1 MELFGVGP
9 LEALLVGVITF
20 ILVGPDRFPELA
32 RQAGR
37 WYRVARAFSAE
48 VMADFQGAVK
58 EIEAEVDVTTGGGIR
73 SIRELAQSSASILT
87 EARAD
92 LQAAASSAQA
102 SIETP
107 TVETPP
113 AAGLESAPSDAEA
126 TPSEAIPLAEQ
137 EAPPSEAIPVAEQQT
152 PAPVTAPAVTAVSNG
167 ARAHHDAAD
176 DAEARRREA
185 AAREAAAR
193 ITGGSA

>member
-32 RQAGR
+32 RQAGK
-37 WYRVARAFSAE
+37 WYRVARAFTAD
-48 VMADFQGAVK
+48 VMADVQGAVK
-58 EIEAEVDVTTGGGIR
+58 EIEAEVDATTGGGLR
-73 SIRELAQSSASILT
+73 SIRELTDAGSILS

-92 LQAAASSAQA
+92 VEAVTSSAQA
-102 SIETP
+102 AIESSADTP
-107 TVETPP
+107 EPVPAQAIPPIEAVAAEVAPVPDAAATPVP
-113 AAGLESAPSDAEA
+113 AVALPSSNGTYSDPFEDAE
-126 TPSEAIPLAEQ
+126 
-137 EAPPSEAIPVAEQQT
+137 VK
-152 PAPVTAPAVTAVSNG
+152 
-167 ARAHHDAAD
+167 
-176 DAEARRREA
+176 RREA